1 MLQMLRFAKEV
12 LLHIWLTS
20 VNTHEQGIGA
30 RGVNSGLSPCRTTFT
45 LGDVHHEV
53 LELWMASDIVCWL
66 PCKPWQADIVPV
78 KVCKPAT
85 HSAFKTLLQC
95 ETLHPTHTGHKL
107 SVDNIS
113 R

>member
-53 LELWMASDIVCWL
+53 LELWMASDISLLVTLQTLAGRHC
-66 PCKPWQADIVPV
+66 PCQSMQTCD
-78 KVCKPAT
+78 T
-85 HSAFKTLLQC
+85 FSLQD
-95 ETLHPTHTGHKL
+95 TAA
-107 SVDNIS
+107 V
-113 R
+113 